1 MQNIKSFDFDFDQL
15 YKKHQMYV
23 YIVHCTHKFDV
34 FDVLK
39 CTIYKNILIKNPNS
53 YVYMRMIDLKLS
65 TKPLNL

>member
-39 CTIYKNILIKNPNS
+39 CTMYINTLIKIQTVA
-53 YVYMRMIDLKLS
+53 Y
-65 TKPLNL
+65 T